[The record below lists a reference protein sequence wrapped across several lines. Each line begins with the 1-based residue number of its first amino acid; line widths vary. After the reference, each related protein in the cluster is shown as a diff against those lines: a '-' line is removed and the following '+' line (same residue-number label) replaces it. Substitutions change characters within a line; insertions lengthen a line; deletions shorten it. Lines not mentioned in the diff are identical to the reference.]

1 MVIRGYELTLTPFKK
16 VIDDGQDCKTYYD
29 KNCLKVQWV
38 YADDSTP
45 TVFKVMGIKDIA
57 QRLVDKFEEQ
67 QMGELG
73 ITGKYAEESLYG
85 HMLNEYVERA

>member
-1 MVIRGYELTLTPFKK
+1 MVIHGYELTLTPFKK
-16 VIDDGQDCKTYYD
+16 DDQENKTYD
-29 KNCLKVQWV
+29 TTHTITVQWV
-38 YADDSTP
+38 YEADSTP
-45 TVFKVMGIKDIA
+45 PVFKVIGIKDIA